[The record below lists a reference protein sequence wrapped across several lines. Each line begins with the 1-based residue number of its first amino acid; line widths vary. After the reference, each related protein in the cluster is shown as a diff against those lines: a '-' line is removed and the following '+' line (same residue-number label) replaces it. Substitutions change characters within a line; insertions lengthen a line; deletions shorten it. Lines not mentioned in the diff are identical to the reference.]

1 MKNKIIFIDI
11 DGTLTD
17 DFGQIPESA
26 FQAISAAQKRGH
38 EVFLCTGRAR
48 PEYQLVLDD
57 LIVSGVVG
65 AGGSFIQLADK
76 ILSERHF
83 SVEEILHLTNYLEKK
98 QLHFYLASNQTILIN
113 EELRKKIDGI
123 EALVSKKRKIC
134 IKPIDYTSLI
144 TEKISKINF
153 FNKKIPFDTLLT
165 DLAQDYTISPSTIQA
180 FGKNSGEIM
189 PPRTSKQIG
198 IECVLQ
204 HLNRSKEDTIGIG
217 NGSNDV
223 PRFAGVHTKI
233 AVSSADEELIKLAD
247 HVTAAPQDH
256 GIYKAFEWYGLI

>member
-76 ILSERHF
+76 ILSERYF

-123 EALVSKKRKIC
+123 EALVSKKGKYVSNQSIIPVLLLKKSVRSIFS
-134 IKPIDYTSLI
+134 IKKFPSIRYLLI
-144 TEKISKINF
+144 
-153 FNKKIPFDTLLT
+153 
-165 DLAQDYTISPSTIQA
+165 
-180 FGKNSGEIM
+180 
-189 PPRTSKQIG
+189 
-198 IECVLQ
+198 
-204 HLNRSKEDTIGIG
+204 
-217 NGSNDV
+217 
-223 PRFAGVHTKI
+223 
-233 AVSSADEELIKLAD
+233 
-247 HVTAAPQDH
+247 
-256 GIYKAFEWYGLI
+256 